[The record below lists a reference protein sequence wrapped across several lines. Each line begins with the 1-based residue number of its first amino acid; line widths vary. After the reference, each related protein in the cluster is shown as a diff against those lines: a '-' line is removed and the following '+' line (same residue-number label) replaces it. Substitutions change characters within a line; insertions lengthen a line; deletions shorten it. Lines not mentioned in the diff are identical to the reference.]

1 MTGRHW
7 FRKDVLLPILY
18 VLVLGAGLYWLRGRL
33 MAVPA
38 TADSDFVQLALWV
51 ILAVYGLLL
60 LITAKHVLSTY
71 DLERYDPGDRASL
84 KRLMRRR
91 RFRLAKR
98 EIPEQAMMVA
108 IEQILLDKHYHL
120 ETESHIIGRVYCR
133 RHPFFFLTRR
143 DYDRVV
149 VLQHEPL
156 NILTVDQLLQE
167 CIRYIRLQPEKRSR
181 RNLLILVTRM
191 LDAADAASAAAGIV
205 NFLGKFKGGT
215 LCPFLIASRQFR
227 LFYPADRTILPRAHR
242 LFQNV
247 MLFRLKRIIRQTQAG
262 AASAGS
268 PEPDI
273 SHRP

>member
-7 FRKDVLLPILY
+7 FRKDVLLPIFYL
-18 VLVLGAGLYWLRGRL
+18 LVFGAGLYWLRGRL

-38 TADSDFVQLALWV
+38 TAESDFVQLALWV
-51 ILAVYGLLL
+51 ILAIYGLLL
-60 LITAKHVLSTY
+60 LITVRHVLSTY

-91 RFRLAKR
+91 RFRLSKR
-98 EIPEQAMMVA
+98 QIPEQAMMVA
-108 IEQILLDKHYHL
+108 IEQALLDKHYHL

-133 RHPFFFLTRR
+133 RHPFFFLIRH
-143 DYDRVV
+143 DYDRVI

-167 CIRYIRLQPEKRSR
+167 CIRYIRLQPEKHSQ
-181 RNLLILVTRM
+181 RNLLILATRM

-215 LCPFLIASRQFR
+215 LCPFLIATRQFR
-227 LFYPADRTILPRAHR
+227 LFYPADRTILPRTHR
-242 LFQNV
+242 LFQDV
-247 MLFRLKRIIRQTQAG
+247 MLYRLKRIIRQTQAE
-262 AASAGS
+262 AAHAKS
-268 PEPDI
+268 PEPDV
-273 SHRP
+273 SHLP